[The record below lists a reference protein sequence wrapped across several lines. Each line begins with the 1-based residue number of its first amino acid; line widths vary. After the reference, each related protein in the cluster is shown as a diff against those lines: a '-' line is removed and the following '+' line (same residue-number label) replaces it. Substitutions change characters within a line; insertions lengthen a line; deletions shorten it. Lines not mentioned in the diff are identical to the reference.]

1 MTIIV
6 DTDSPLIVGTNVDF
20 GHFAIDP
27 VALLN
32 GVFQPIVGGT
42 LEWESDNGVITPH
55 LTGWMYTQ
63 NLAGTAAKMRIQYY
77 ASDGNGGY
85 VHLATRG
92 SAEKRPVNDDF
103 ELTEIDMA
111 PYGDPSVVR
120 VVVSTTVQNANGHF
134 IINDSQ
140 TFNLN

>member
-1 MTIIV
+1 MIIV
-6 DTDSPLIVGTNVDF
+6 DTDNPIIRGTNVDF
-20 GHFAIDP
+20 GSLAIDP
-27 VALLN
+27 IALLD
-32 GVFQPIVGGT
+32 GVFQPVSAGT
-42 LEWESDNGVITPH
+42 LQWESEDGVITPR

-77 ASDGNGGY
+77 SAGDNGDY
-85 VHLATRG
+85 VRLATRS
-92 SAEKRPVNDDF
+92 SAEHRPVNDDF

-111 PYGDPSVVR
+111 PFSDPAIVR

-134 IINDSQ
+134 VINDSQ

>member
-1 MTIIV
+1 MIIV
-6 DTDSPLIVGTNVDF
+6 DTDNPRIVGTNVDF
-20 GHFAIDP
+20 GSLVIDP
-27 VALLN
+27 AGLLD
-32 GVFQPIVGGT
+32 GIFQPGGSGT
-42 LEWESDNGVITPH
+42 LEWESDDGVITPR
-55 LTGWMYTQ
+55 LKGWMYTN

-77 ASDGNGGY
+77 AEGENGNY

-120 VVVSTTVQNANGHF
+120 VVISTTVENANGHF
-134 IINDSQ
+134 VINDSQ